1 VIPPCIAT
9 AITRGLREMRDVESD
24 WLTGVTCV
32 MRIHRRYHDRWW
44 SASVHREPMD
54 GLEYLF
60 SLGAITLG

>member
-24 WLTGVTCV
+24 WFTGVTCV

-60 SLGAITLG
+60 SLGAITLD